1 MLNLLKSEPGH
12 VYCVSFRIKVGDKN
26 NYHCVMFS
34 TIKESHAP
42 FGKIVDNNTKVNPAY
57 IEEKDSL
64 SKKAAVKAWKDFFG
78 QNPAT
83 HGYELAIDPL
93 QVFELVHIP

>member
-1 MLNLLKSEPGH
+1 
-12 VYCVSFRIKVGDKN
+12 
-26 NYHCVMFS
+26 MFS
-34 TIKESHAP
+34 TIKESYAP

-64 SKKAAVKAWKDFFG
+64 SKKAAVKAWKDFFE

-83 HGYELAIDPL
+83 HGYELALDPL
-93 QVFELVHIP
+93 QVFELTASIAAMFRGRDAKADIRSQQNEP